1 MDQRTV
7 LARHPV
13 FSALP
18 PEALLRVASVAEF
31 KRLRRGDLLWRRG
44 DAANEFNLVVQG
56 LVAIFVP
63 SSGGRSMM
71 VGLFE
76 PGQSVGDAAVIEGAA
91 RTCAAYAF
99 TTPQT
104 VMTLPRAEVLTALTQ
119 HGAAAMALGRYLGKM
134 NDLLTR
140 RLALSTATADARLAR
155 ILLDLAERFGDELE
169 DASVLIPLRVTRAQ
183 LAALVGATV
192 ETTIRTLSRWTRDGH
207 IVSDEHGIVLKHPA
221 QFAAIAGDD
230 ESAVALD
237 PAAATGFDV

>member
-13 FSALP
+13 FSILP
-18 PEALLRVASVAEF
+18 PDALLRIAAVSEF
-31 KRLRRGDLLWRRG
+31 KRLRRGDVLWRRG
-44 DAANEFNLVVQG
+44 DPASEFNLVVQG
-56 LVAIFVP
+56 LIAIFVP
-63 SSGGRSMM
+63 SSAGRTMM

-76 PGQSVGDAAVIEGAA
+76 PGQSVGDAAVIEGAT
-91 RTCAAYAF
+91 RNCAAYAF

-104 VMTLPRAEVLTALTQ
+104 VMTLPRAEVLAALTQ
-119 HGAAAMALGRYLGKM
+119 HGAAAIALGRYLGKM

-169 DASVLIPLRVTRAQ
+169 DGSVLIPLRVTRAQ

-221 QFAAIAGDD
+221 ELASVAGAD
-230 ESAVALD
+230 ESVASTD
-237 PAAATGFDV
+237 GAAHNGFDV

>member
-13 FSALP
+13 FSTLP
-18 PEALLRVASVAEF
+18 PEALLRVAELGEF
-31 KRLRRGDLLWRRG
+31 RRLRRGDILWRRG
-44 DAANEFNLVVQG
+44 DVADHFHLVVQG

-63 SSGGRSMM
+63 CSGGRTMM

-76 PGQSVGDAAVIEGAA
+76 PGQSVGDAAVIDGVPRACE
-91 RTCAAYAF
+91 AYAF

-104 VMTLPRAEVLTALTQ
+104 VMTLPRTAVLAALTQ
-119 HGAAAMALGRYLGKM
+119 HGAAAVALGRYLGRM

-169 DASVLIPLRVTRAQ
+169 DGSTLIPLRVTRAQ

-207 IVSDEHGIVLKHPA
+207 IVSDEHGIVLRHPI
-221 QFAAIAGDD
+221 QLSGIAGADD
-230 ESAVALD
+230 PQHGDVVTS
-237 PAAATGFDV
+237 GFEG